1 MELIITEKPTNP
13 SICLNMIVK
22 NESHI
27 IKKTLENLCSKI
39 EFSYWVICDTGS
51 TDNTCEIIVDFFSNK
66 NIPGELHKDEWQNFA
81 HNRTVALQRAFGK
94 SDLLLVFDADDEIVG
109 QPELPGVNATIY
121 DEYHLK
127 FGSPLGTSYT
137 RILLV
142 NNNKRFV
149 YQSVI
154 HEYIVCV
161 EPANIPRTNTVI
173 QGDYYVV
180 SGRSGNRSLDP
191 EKYLK
196 DAKILEAAHAEA
208 VLQKDPLFK
217 RYAFYCANSYKDYG
231 SLEEAIKWYK
241 ITLSQENWAQEHYM
255 SCFHIYE
262 CYQKLNQV
270 EQGFFYLVKAF
281 QYDQERVECLY
292 PLLVHYCCEGQYK
305 MAYNYYLQVKDFYE
319 TKYLSTNLDGKLF
332 VSIDKYNFFVPYYMI
347 LIADKM
353 KDFDCVIKMFEIVFT
368 KKMQVA
374 DDHYVGNILFNLQFF
389 VQRVKSENMERFI
402 NLATEYIR
410 FLSDLGIQ
418 LQRHEFLREYKTR
431 FGIDVSYIFS
441 NVVLNN
447 KMNFSKEECKKSKNI
462 LIYTG
467 LMYFLWNDTY
477 VSTKSIGGAEK
488 AVAYL
493 FRYFSKEYNIF
504 ISGDVEDEVIDNV
517 TYINRDKLQN
527 LLEKTKFHTII
538 VSRYI
543 SFFLMYNNFS
553 CYKLFLSAHDST
565 GFINNYNNN
574 RLSLNDIVETWNPI
588 IDGCIALTTWH
599 KNNIIERHPCL
610 KDKIHIINNGILP
623 EIFPLSSK
631 KIRNKFVWTSCS
643 YRGLHV
649 MLNLWKD
656 ILECIPDATLDI
668 ASYDIFPKNADD
680 LPMQEVIMKYPNS
693 IKHRGKLNTSE
704 LNNLIST
711 AEYWLYTNT
720 FPETS
725 CITGMEML
733 MSEVICLYYPLAGL
747 LDTVGE
753 YGIQVNP
760 GSEVDTILNLTE
772 KQKIIMRKRGKDYA
786 LTCSWENRAKEW
798 ENVLFENENDHNS
811 IKSRI
816 YELHNTGFIPKNHVE
831 FLQNLSK
838 DFQPTVVY
846 DIGANVLSWTRES
859 RKIWPNAEIVAF
871 DAINTAEFLYKEH
884 NVKYHIG
891 VLSKE
896 DNNTVKFYENL
907 IHPAGNSYY
916 KEIGHTKSNEIYPEE
931 AFTEQKTITLTTAVQ
946 KHKFLLP
953 DLIKIDVQGTELDII
968 KGGLDIINNAKYL
981 IVELQNVQYNRG
993 APLASTTIQFLEDND
1008 WELISPKFCDNG
1020 PDADYCFKNK
1030 RIFNEPNSEIKTFI
1044 RNLYDKMSI
1053 PKDHVNYLKKL
1064 AVDFEPKIV
1073 YDIGSAVLHWKREA
1087 HKIWPNSEIIAF
1099 EASEDTEFFY
1109 KEHNIKYNIGVLS
1122 DENDK
1127 IVKFYGNIYSLGGN
1141 SYYKEIGHTKSN
1153 EIYPED
1159 LYTEQKTMTL
1169 ASVVS
1174 KNNFQLPDLI
1184 KIDVQG
1190 AELDIMKG
1198 GIDIINNAKYLIVEL
1213 QDTQYN
1219 RGAPLADVTIK
1230 FLEDNNWELISSK
1243 FCDNGPDA
1251 DYCFKNKR
1259 YDSNFKIKIINLARR
1274 PDRKEKMIN
1283 DLALQNVYNYEF
1295 VEATDGKIL
1304 EPSIFIKNL
1313 FKDNNFNYR
1322 KGVIG
1327 CALSHYTLW
1336 HKLLNDV
1343 ENDHYVI
1350 LEDDISIVEH
1360 FNRKLQKCIDIVTEN
1375 NIEYALIGSYYIH
1388 NECSNHTNISFHKE
1402 TIENC
1407 HGTFGYIISRS
1418 ACYKLIKHIQT
1429 NGIKYAIDY
1438 SPIYTD
1444 CLDMYKINNTLVTA
1458 KAYHLDNNMDT
1469 DIQLDNDYLNFDS
1482 IPTYQIAFTDWWSF
1496 EYCGGTFDQENN
1508 FLKNMLS
1515 KYYNIRVVNP
1525 EHNPDILFYSVFGN
1539 NHKNLQAK
1547 RKVFFSGEPHSQRED
1562 ADYNVTFDANS
1573 DRNCRLP
1580 LWVCYLD
1587 NILFDDCYQKNI
1599 GTFKLPDKPNFCS
1612 IICQDCKIK
1621 ERIEIVNKLSK
1632 YQRVDCGGTFL
1643 NNIGYIVPRG
1653 INCSG
1658 KIEHNNNYK
1667 FVIAFENTNYPGYVT
1682 EKICD
1687 VYKSK
1692 CIPIYWGSKEV
1703 VNDFNPRTFINA
1715 NDFANFDELV
1725 EYIEKVDNNQELYE
1739 RYFMEPIFSNYWL
1752 NIFNDIDQ
1760 TFFSDLA
1767 NNIVGNNHKIT
1778 SKIEPNNVFFNSQ
1791 SGQDEYVESHIFK
1804 GYKNG
1809 FYVDVGAH
1817 DGITINNTL
1826 YFEKSNNWT
1835 GINIE
1840 PIKTVFDKL
1849 VNNRPNNINLNCAVC
1864 NNDGETEF
1872 LCNTGYTEMIS
1883 GIKSNFD
1890 PRHLQRLDNENR
1902 QMGSTTEVIKVTTK
1916 KLETIFNENNISHI
1930 NYLSIDVEGAEFEVI
1945 KSINFDKVF
1954 IDLIEFE
1961 NNFDDVSIPIVKYL
1975 ETNNYVV
1982 CNTYGDIFMINKN
1995 SIFYKPNLKTFGF
2008 HSNQLCERGTDV
2020 AMYDYAY
2027 YNEKMYNNK
2036 SIIFYCKHNSNNDA
2050 DVIKKFETQFKCYG
2064 YDKFSDIEQIIQDER
2079 IDYFYNCKS
2088 GSISDNQ
2095 LIKSC
2100 PNLIHAVF
2108 TVEPHGEKYAAIS
2121 KQLSEK
2127 YNNIADFVPYMIN
2140 LPKCDKNARRQ
2151 FNIPND
2157 AIVIGRYG
2165 GYYQFDIQVAHE
2177 AIKSILNTELNLYF
2191 LFANTNVFYEHPRI
2205 IYLNKII
2212 DLEDKVTFINTCDAM
2227 IHARSDGETFG
2238 LAVGEFSSC
2247 NKPIITCKSAMDNSH
2262 IDILGEKGII
2272 YGSKESLIKIFK
2284 NIKNIINSRSDW
2296 NAYTE
2301 YSPENVMEKFF
2312 KVFIDSSKIIDYN
2325 KINYIDMNRSCIS
2338 TSNKNDPNLIIVSVF
2353 LDIGRDNWD
2362 KYERTTQLYINSFL
2376 NYLNYDNKMIIFID
2390 DMYINEIK
2398 EKYEQSLYK
2407 NKIFIP
2413 INIEWMKQ
2421 NIYAWQKLELDRSI
2435 MNSEIYK
2442 TTVQNRINNNYPE
2455 NIYPEYNA
2463 INHAKIDFIC
2473 YAINNNLIGKNDF
2486 IGWSDFGYFNS
2497 ILHNNSK
2504 LYPVA
2509 KLGIN
2514 NFNLN
2519 KLSFCLRNKL
2529 DENDNDM
2536 FYTFINAPEKFTGS
2550 FFSGPIN
2557 LMIELQE
2564 LYHKSLEEL
2573 HANNISDDDQH
2584 LYLRCFLKNPDIFE
2598 LYLSNN
2604 EWPKALIY
2612 FEQAPTKNNIYTFD
2626 VNQST
2631 CLCEIMGKY
2640 GSDKGHIN
2648 IMESHHNYTTF
2659 YYSIFKNIQ
2668 MEQLRIFELGL
2679 GTNNVNIKSNMG
2691 INGSPGASLYGWRE
2705 FFINSKIYGAD
2716 IDKDIL
2722 FNTDKIKTFYCD
2734 QTNSD
2739 IIKSLW
2745 NNLELNENFDI
2756 IIEDGLHDFN
2766 ANVCFFENS
2775 IHKLKPN
2782 GYFIIEDIL
2791 NYEEQLFII
2800 KIKEWETKYIDC
2812 LFTLLKIPSLRNNS
2826 DNTLLVVFKRT
2837 I

>member
-1 MELIITEKPTNP
+1 MELIITEKLTNP

-27 IKKTLENLCSKI
+27 IKRTLEKLCSKI
-39 EFSYWVICDTGS
+39 VFSYWVICDTGS
-51 TDNTCEIIVDFFSNK
+51 TDNTREIITDFFKSLK
-66 NIPGELHKDEWQNFA
+66 IPGEMHKDEWQDFA
-81 HNRTVALQRAFGK
+81 HNRTIALQKAFGK
-94 SDLLLVFDADDEIVG
+94 TDLLLVFDADDEIVG
-109 QPELPGVNATIY
+109 FPELPGVNATIY
-121 DEYHLK
+121 DEYHMK
-127 FGSPLGTSYT
+127 FGSPLGTAYT
-137 RILLV
+137 RVLLV
-142 NNNKRFV
+142 NNMKRFV

-154 HEYIVCV
+154 HECIVCV
-161 EPANIPRTNTVI
+161 EPANVSRTNAVI
-173 QGDYYVV
+173 EGDYYIV

-196 DAKILEAAHAEA
+196 DAKILEGAHAEA
-208 VLQKDPLFK
+208 VLKNDPLFK

-231 SLEEAIKWYK
+231 SLEDAIKWYK
-241 ITLSQENWAQEHYM
+241 ITLGQENWAQEHYM
-255 SCFHIYE
+255 SCFHIFE
-262 CYQKLNQV
+262 CYQKLNQT
-270 EQGFFYLVKAF
+270 ETGFFYLVKAF
-281 QYDQERVECLY
+281 KYDQERVECLY
-292 PLLVHYCCEGQYK
+292 PLLVHYCCEGQYR

-319 TKYLSTNLDGKLF
+319 TKYLSTNVDGKLF
-332 VSIDKYNFFVPYYMI
+332 VSIDKYNFFMPYYMI

-353 KDFDCVIKMFEIVFT
+353 EDYDCVIKMFEIVFT
-368 KKMQVA
+368 KKMPVA

-389 VQRVKSENMERFI
+389 VQRVKSENMTRFI

-418 LQRHEFLREYKTR
+418 LQRHEFLREYETR

-441 NVVLNN
+441 NVVLKN

-656 ILECIPDATLDI
+656 ILESIPDATLDI

-680 LPMQEVIMKYPNS
+680 LPMQEVIIKYPNS

-798 ENVLFENENDHNS
+798 ENVLFE
-811 IKSRI
+811 
-816 YELHNTGFIPKNHVE
+816 
-831 FLQNLSK
+831 
-838 DFQPTVVY
+838 
-846 DIGANVLSWTRES
+846 
-859 RKIWPNAEIVAF
+859 
-871 DAINTAEFLYKEH
+871 
-884 NVKYHIG
+884 
-891 VLSKE
+891 
-896 DNNTVKFYENL
+896 
-907 IHPAGNSYY
+907 
-916 KEIGHTKSNEIYPEE
+916 
-931 AFTEQKTITLTTAVQ
+931 
-946 KHKFLLP
+946 
-953 DLIKIDVQGTELDII
+953 
-968 KGGLDIINNAKYL
+968 GLD
-981 IVELQNVQYNRG
+981 
-993 APLASTTIQFLEDND
+993 AS
-1008 WELISPKFCDNG
+1008 
-1020 PDADYCFKNK
+1020 
-1030 RIFNEPNSEIKTFI
+1030 
-1044 RNLYDKMSI
+1044 
-1053 PKDHVNYLKKL
+1053 
-1064 AVDFEPKIV
+1064 
-1073 YDIGSAVLHWKREA
+1073 
-1087 HKIWPNSEIIAF
+1087 
-1099 EASEDTEFFY
+1099 
-1109 KEHNIKYNIGVLS
+1109 NIK
-1122 DENDK
+1122 
-1127 IVKFYGNIYSLGGN
+1127 
-1141 SYYKEIGHTKSN
+1141 
-1153 EIYPED
+1153 
-1159 LYTEQKTMTL
+1159 
-1169 ASVVS
+1169 
-1174 KNNFQLPDLI
+1174 NN
-1184 KIDVQG
+1184 K
-1190 AELDIMKG
+1190 
-1198 GIDIINNAKYLIVEL
+1198 
-1213 QDTQYN
+1213 
-1219 RGAPLADVTIK
+1219 
-1230 FLEDNNWELISSK
+1230 
-1243 FCDNGPDA
+1243 
-1251 DYCFKNKR
+1251 
-1259 YDSNFKIKIINLARR
+1259 FKINIINLARR
-1274 PDRKEKMIN
+1274 PDRKNQMIN
-1283 DLALQNVYNYEF
+1283 ALALQNVYNYEF
-1295 VEATDGKIL
+1295 VEAVDGKIL

-1313 FKDNNFNYR
+1313 FKENDFNYR

-1343 ENDHYVI
+1343 ENDYYVI
-1350 LEDDISIVEH
+1350 LEDDVSVVEH

-1375 NIEYALIGSYYIH
+1375 NIEYALIGGNH
-1388 NECSNHTNISFHKE
+1388 MLNECTDINNINFNK
-1402 TIENC
+1402 IIDPIC
-1407 HGTFGYIISRS
+1407 HGTHGYIISKS

-1444 CLDMYKINNTLVTA
+1444 CLDMYKINNYLVTS
-1458 KAYHLDNNMDT
+1458 KTYQLDNNMDT
-1469 DIQLDNDYLNFDS
+1469 DIQLDYDHFDFDS
-1482 IPTYQIAFTDWWSF
+1482 IPTYQIAFTDWWID
-1496 EYCGGTFDQENN
+1496 EYCGGMFDKENN

-1515 KYYNIRVVNP
+1515 KHYNIRVVEP
-1525 EHNPDILFYSVFGN
+1525 EHNPDVLFYSMFGN

-1547 RKVFFSGEPHSQRED
+1547 RKVFFSGEPHSQRDD
-1562 ADYNVTFDANS
+1562 ADFNITFDANS

-1580 LWVCYLD
+1580 LWTCYLD
-1587 NILFDDCYQKNI
+1587 NILFDDCYQKKTGLFTMPN
-1599 GTFKLPDKPNFCS
+1599 KPKFCS
-1612 IICQDCKIK
+1612 IICQLDSKTK
-1621 ERIEIVNKLSK
+1621 ERSEIVNKLSQYK
-1632 YQRVDCGGTFL
+1632 QVDCGGAFL
-1643 NNIGYIVPRG
+1643 NNIGYVVPRG

-1658 KIEHNNNYK
+1658 KIKHNNNYK
-1667 FVIAFENTNYPGYVT
+1667 FALAIENTNYPGYVT

-1715 NDFANFDELV
+1715 NDFSTFDELV

-1739 RYFMEPIFSNYWL
+1739 SYFMEPIFSNYWL

-1760 TFFSDLA
+1760 TFFLDLA
-1767 NNIVGNNHKIT
+1767 NNIVGNYHKIT

-1791 SGQDEYVESHIFK
+1791 SGQDEYVETHIFK

-1826 YFEKSNNWT
+1826 YFEKANNWT

-1902 QMGSTTEVIKVTTK
+1902 QMGSTTEVIKVKTK

-1961 NNFDDVSIPIVKYL
+1961 NNFDDTGIPIIKYL
-1975 ETNNYVV
+1975 ETKNYVV
-1982 CNTYGDIFMINKN
+1982 CNTHGDIFMINKN
-1995 SIFYKPNLKTFGF
+1995 SIFYKPKFKTIGF

-2036 SIIFYCKHNSNNDA
+2036 SIIFYCKHNSNNDV

-2064 YDKFSDIEQIIQDER
+2064 YDNFSDIEQIIQDER

-2140 LPKCDKNARRQ
+2140 LPKCDKNARQQ

-2165 GYYQFDIQVAHE
+2165 GYSQFDIQVAHE
-2177 AIKSILNTELNLYF
+2177 AIKSILNTDLNLYF

-2247 NKPIITCKSAMDNSH
+2247 NKPIITCKSVMDNSH

-2272 YGSKESLIKIFK
+2272 YGSKESLIEIFK

-2296 NAYTE
+2296 NAYAE

-2338 TSNKNDPNLIIVSVF
+2338 TSNKNDPNLIIVSAF

-2421 NIYAWQKLELDRSI
+2421 NIHAWQKLELDRSI

-2486 IGWSDFGYFNS
+2486 ICWSDFGYFNS

-2550 FFSGPIN
+2550 FFSGSIN

-2584 LYLRCFLKNPDIFE
+2584 LYLRCFKKNPDIFE